1 MCKRPEPDPT
11 MGGETNNGLN
21 LSLVHHANVVFSGGA
36 FFLILVVVMAFCL
49 CRRGYCLQWVLGP
62 NFMQRQELNNVT
74 VNGSSTTSTI
84 PLQVT
89 NLQQAT
95 APSSVPDQVE
105 VEIEHLKRANQL
117 LELQQ
122 RRNQLLAP
130 VSLGEQ
136 GGSRRDLSAKYP
148 VHLGP

>member
-1 MCKRPEPDPT
+1 
-11 MGGETNNGLN
+11 
-21 LSLVHHANVVFSGGA
+21 
-36 FFLILVVVMAFCL
+36 
-49 CRRGYCLQWVLGP
+49 
-62 NFMQRQELNNVT
+62 MQRQELNNVT
-74 VNGSSTTSTI
+74 VNGSSSTSTS

-130 VSLGEQ
+130 VPLGEQ
-136 GGSRRDLSAKYP
+136 GVSRRDLSAKYP
-148 VHLGP
+148 VHLGPQ

>member
-1 MCKRPEPDPT
+1 

-62 NFMQRQELNNVT
+62 NFMQRQELSNVT
-74 VNGSSTTSTI
+74 V
-84 PLQVT
+84 T
-89 NLQQAT
+89 NQQQAT

-130 VSLGEQ
+130 VPLGEQ
-136 GGSRRDLSAKYP
+136 GVSRRDLSAKYP
-148 VHLGP
+148 VHLGPQ